1 MHRTALDKKVACLHA
16 LRSAGD
22 RAAAHEPLRRA
33 LNDRNNYIVGRAAA
47 IIGELRLEE
56 LIPDLLVAF
65 DRFFE
70 EPVKADPQCLAKN
83 AIAQALKDLGHHA
96 AAAYVRGIV
105 HVQLEPTWGGRA
117 DSAAAL
123 RGTCALAGIRTRL
136 SGWFLGDQAIFV
148 RRDVFGRLAGFRD
161 FDLFEDLDF
170 SRRMRHEGRVVSL
183 HPSVVSSARR
193 FALYGPC
200 RTTWTDLMTTWRY
213 LRGADPN
220 QLAAEYYRRRENT
233 QRTPH
238 LAVSTT
244 RTTSS

>member
-1 MHRTALDKKVACLHA
+1 MISVIIPVFNEACHLPATLAAIKQNESAHEIIAVDAGSSDGSVAVAVGHGARVVSTPVKQRASQMNHGAQSARGDVFLFLHA
-16 LRSAGD
+16 DTRLAQNALAGIEWIIAKPNVVGGGFARRYDSPSWFLRS
-22 RAAAHEPLRRA
+22 
-33 LNDRNNYIVGRAAA
+33 
-47 IIGELRLEE
+47 
-56 LIPDLLVAF
+56 
-65 DRFFE
+65 
-70 EPVKADPQCLAKN
+70 
-83 AIAQALKDLGHHA
+83 
-96 AAAYVRGIV
+96 
-105 HVQLEPTWGGRA
+105 
-117 DSAAAL
+117 
-123 RGTCALAGIRTRL
+123 TCALARIRTRL

>member
-1 MHRTALDKKVACLHA
+1 MISVIIPVFNEACHLPATLAAIKQNESTHEIIAVDAGSSDGSVAVAVGHGARVVSTPVKQRASQMNHGAQSARGDVFLFLHA
-16 LRSAGD
+16 DTRLAQNALAGIEWIIAKPNVVGGGFARRYDSPSWFLRS
-22 RAAAHEPLRRA
+22 
-33 LNDRNNYIVGRAAA
+33 
-47 IIGELRLEE
+47 
-56 LIPDLLVAF
+56 
-65 DRFFE
+65 
-70 EPVKADPQCLAKN
+70 
-83 AIAQALKDLGHHA
+83 
-96 AAAYVRGIV
+96 
-105 HVQLEPTWGGRA
+105 
-117 DSAAAL
+117 
-123 RGTCALAGIRTRL
+123 TCALARIRTRL

>member
-1 MHRTALDKKVACLHA
+1 MISVIIPVFNEACHLPATLAAIKQNESAHEIIAVDAGSSDGSVDVAVGHSARVVSTPVKQRASQMNHGAQSARGDVFLFLHA
-16 LRSAGD
+16 DTRLAQNALAGIGGGFARRYDSPSWFLRA
-22 RAAAHEPLRRA
+22 
-33 LNDRNNYIVGRAAA
+33 
-47 IIGELRLEE
+47 
-56 LIPDLLVAF
+56 
-65 DRFFE
+65 
-70 EPVKADPQCLAKN
+70 
-83 AIAQALKDLGHHA
+83 
-96 AAAYVRGIV
+96 
-105 HVQLEPTWGGRA
+105 
-117 DSAAAL
+117 
-123 RGTCALAGIRTRL
+123 TCALAGIRTRL

-148 RRDVFGRLAGFRD
+148 RRDVFERLTGFRN

-170 SRRMRHEGRVVSL
+170 SRRMRREGRVVSL
-183 HPSVVSSARR
+183 HSPVVSSARR

>member
-1 MHRTALDKKVACLHA
+1 MISVIIPVFNEACHLPATLAAIKQNESAHEIIAVDAGSSDGSVDVALGHGARVVSTPVKQRASQMNHGAQSARGDVFLFLHA
-16 LRSAGD
+16 DTRLAQNALAGIEWIIAKPNVVGGGFARRYDSPSWFLRS
-22 RAAAHEPLRRA
+22 
-33 LNDRNNYIVGRAAA
+33 
-47 IIGELRLEE
+47 
-56 LIPDLLVAF
+56 
-65 DRFFE
+65 
-70 EPVKADPQCLAKN
+70 
-83 AIAQALKDLGHHA
+83 
-96 AAAYVRGIV
+96 
-105 HVQLEPTWGGRA
+105 
-117 DSAAAL
+117 
-123 RGTCALAGIRTRL
+123 TCALARIRTRL

-148 RRDVFGRLAGFRD
+148 RRDVFARLAGFRD